1 MSKESTQQANQRL
14 NYRPNFHLSPP
25 QGRLNDP
32 NGIFLEGDTLH
43 TYYQHDPGF
52 PHAPKRTGW
61 GHATTSLS
69 SARPWTHHPDAL
81 YPDLP
86 YDKDGCYSGGAALE
100 EGEVWLFYTG
110 NLKQEGR
117 RIPSQNRV
125 RALDPAGPEGGF
137 YQRDPGNPLIP
148 DAPEGYTGHFR
159 DPHLSRIEG
168 GWRMVLGVQTQQE
181 AGTVVLY
188 HSPDLERWDLEGEM
202 RFDLSAARPGL
213 SPDLLPGGYMWE
225 CPNLLTLKD
234 KATGKDKNVLI
245 FCPQGLERRDIDGQT
260 HYASSDQ
267 CGYIVGH
274 LEGTVFHVERGFSE
288 LDYGHEFYAP
298 QAVEVGNGEAL
309 LLAWVG
315 LPAQDEAP
323 TLEQGWVHCLSLPR
337 RVWLEGGRLRQLPWW
352 EEVPEINTGAREG
365 FGSTV
370 VAESETAGAFALV
383 DDAGNDVLLVESGG
397 GVVRITRG
405 QGTRCIACA
414 DPQLR
419 LIADGSVA
427 EIFAAG
433 GDISAAVAVYGEDRC
448 RWRGW
453 ERR

>member
-1 MSKESTQQANQRL
+1 
-14 NYRPNFHLSPP
+14 
-25 QGRLNDP
+25 
-32 NGIFLEGDTLH
+32 
-43 TYYQHDPGF
+43 
-52 PHAPKRTGW
+52 
-61 GHATTSLS
+61 
-69 SARPWTHHPDAL
+69 
-81 YPDLP
+81 
-86 YDKDGCYSGGAALE
+86 
-100 EGEVWLFYTG
+100 
-110 NLKQEGR
+110 
-117 RIPSQNRV
+117 
-125 RALDPAGPEGGF
+125 
-137 YQRDPGNPLIP
+137 
-148 DAPEGYTGHFR
+148 
-159 DPHLSRIEG
+159 
-168 GWRMVLGVQTQQE
+168 MVLGAQTQQE

-234 KATGKDKNVLI
+234 KATGKDKDVLI

-260 HYASSDQ
+260 HYASPDQ

-433 GDISAAVAVYGEDRC
+433 GDISAAVAVYGEGGC